1 MQALTWAP
9 MTLRVAL
16 IGCGKI
22 ADGHVQEIQ
31 KLGAQARLV
40 AVCDKELLVAEQLA
54 RRFGIPQHY
63 DDIAQLLERERP
75 DVVHVTTPPQTHLR
89 LGEQLLSAGCHVY
102 MEKPFTLNHDEAV
115 KLITAAERAH
125 RKITVGYS
133 SYFDPPALAMR
144 ELIAQGAIGTP
155 VHVESFYG
163 YDLSGA
169 FGKALLS
176 DRTHWVHR
184 LPGKLLHNVID
195 HMLNK
200 VMEFVPDDDPYVDA
214 RGYSLRPGG
223 ESDSL
228 HDELRVLIQGERT
241 SGYATFSSHVRPA
254 GQFVRVCGT
263 KNTLRVDYIA
273 RTVALEAGTVLPSAF
288 GRLLLPF
295 QDSLSLLREGGRNLL
310 RFATSDYGYFAGL
323 KSLISSFYR
332 SIEEEGPLPISHRDI
347 LRICRLMDRI
357 FAQLEERRAA

>member
-1 MQALTWAP
+1 

-31 KLGAQARLV
+31 KLGSQAHLV
-40 AVCDKELLVAEQLA
+40 AVCDRELLIAEQLA
-54 RRFGIPQHY
+54 TRFGVPQHY
-63 DDIAQLLERERP
+63 DDLQQLLDRERP

-89 LGEQLLSAGCHVY
+89 LGEQLLQAGCHVY
-102 MEKPFTLNHDEAV
+102 MEKPFTLNHGEAV
-115 KLITAAERAH
+115 KLIAAAERAH
-125 RKITVGYS
+125 KKITVGYS

-144 ELIAQGAIGTP
+144 ELIAQGVIGAP

-169 FGKALLS
+169 FGKALLA
-176 DRTHWVHR
+176 DPTHWVHR

-200 VMEFVPDDDPYVDA
+200 VMEFVPDEDPALDA

-228 HDELRVLIQGERT
+228 HDELRVLIQGERI
-241 SGYATFSSHVRPA
+241 SGYATFSSHARPA

-263 KNTLRVDYIA
+263 KNTLRVDYIS

-288 GRLLLPF
+288 GRLLVPF
-295 QDSLSLLREGGRNLL
+295 QDSLTLLREGGRNLL
-310 RFATSDYGYFAGL
+310 RFAESKYGYFAGL
-323 KSLISSFYR
+323 QNLISSFYR
-332 SIEEEGPLPISHRDI
+332 SIEEDGPVPISHRDI
-347 LRICRLMDRI
+347 LRLSRLLDRI
-357 FAQLEERRAA
+357 FDQLEARRAA